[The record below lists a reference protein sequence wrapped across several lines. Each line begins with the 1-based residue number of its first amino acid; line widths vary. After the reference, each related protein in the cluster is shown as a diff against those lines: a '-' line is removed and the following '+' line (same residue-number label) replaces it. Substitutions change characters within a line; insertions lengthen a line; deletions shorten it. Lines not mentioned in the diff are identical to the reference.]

1 MVGVGLVHI
10 RHDDV
15 ADEFGN
21 LCELAFSKGQVTHDP
36 RINASGKL
44 NDEGDDLKDVPPV
57 EDARADANATHSS
70 YKESNEN

>member
-1 MVGVGLVHI
+1 MQG
-10 RHDDV
+10 DV
-15 ADEFGN
+15 KAPTMGGIAD
-21 LCELAFSKGQVTHDP
+21 A
-36 RINASGKL
+36 AGKL